1 VINEDFTSWLDRM
14 ISDPPKELADEF
26 NILGSPLSRAREL
39 ALLVLEGD
47 ASHAY
52 RAFYALRES
61 GEASDEQLKEAF
73 ALYTE
78 ALDKTYSSSK
88 LNLADCESIIEKAE
102 LHKLSKDALGNAM
115 RNGL

>member
-1 VINEDFTSWLDRM
+1 MINEDFTSWFERM

-78 ALDKTYSSSK
+78 ALDKTHSLSR
-88 LNLADCESIIEKAE
+88 LNLAELKAIIERAE
-102 LHKLSKDALGNAM
+102 LQKLSKDAFGNAM